1 MTGPTKVG
9 GARPG
14 DALRLRLVPPRG
26 SRQGVSR
33 ERAADLFL
41 KAGLEAA
48 NQFFFVIGPVVAA
61 VAPHMVLQH
70 RDRHFFSS
78 CVGKAPTFLDDMF

>member
-9 GARPG
+9 GARPE

-33 ERAADLFL
+33 ERAADFFL
-41 KAGLEAA
+41 EAGLEAA
-48 NQFFFVIGPVVAA
+48 NQFFFVIGIIVAA
-61 VAPHMVLQH
+61 VAPHMLLQH
-70 RDRHFFSS
+70 QGGHFISS
-78 CVGKAPTFLDDMF
+78 CVGEALA